1 MHCEIGRVHHLKR
14 EMLKH
19 EIACVWMIKNLSENQ
34 DFGKDQLSTGKV
46 KESEVILL
54 FFLES
59 VPGADAND

>member
-1 MHCEIGRVHHLKR
+1 MDTKLFPIEQAA
-14 EMLKH
+14 E
-19 EIACVWMIKNLSENQ
+19 MIKNLSENQ